1 MSGETE
7 HSSSDETQIVLRLID
22 VVQNLANEYQILA
35 KTIGTDKRVPKDLR
49 HAALA
54 RAQEIIAKLPAAI
67 DYATGRDTKASDG

>member
-35 KTIGTDKRVPKDLR
+35 KTIGGDRRVPPKLR
-49 HAALA
+49 KAALERA
-54 RAQEIIAKLPAAI
+54 REILEKLPDAI
-67 DYATGRDTKASDG
+67 EYATGVERKPRGE